1 MRDWPEPDQDTSLD
15 IIEAW
20 DIRDYQEARIERI
33 EGECYE
39 EQAKADAEK
48 QAELDAYWEQY
59 AEAYMAKP
67 EVEGLEEIPEWAII
81 EGEQY
86 AEHQKTLE
94 KLWKEAR
101 IAKLHAGI
109 AHARAD
115 IVQAEANIA
124 RIQADIAAAKS
135 EITNANL
142 VLADECPEEYYYM
155 ARNELTNAE
164 TNLVDAEAVLTNART
179 IGAAHEAVA
188 RAKTDVKYA
197 EAKVQAKKDA
207 KDLKIEI
214 KEISEREYQVEES
227 KLLAEGAHIEYICW
241 PEQQN
246 SIIEIG
252 YCCEDIHAEYVNALI
267 ELAEAKDALD
277 LAEVHLTKIP
287 SLSLIRGYGFA
298 NREPRCPTSDT
309 VE

>member
-1 MRDWPEPDQDTSLD
+1 MRDWPEPDQDTSLE
-15 IIEAW
+15 ILEIW
-20 DIRDYQEARIERI
+20 DYGD
-33 EGECYE
+33 YE
-39 EQAKADAEK
+39 EERAESAEAEYYEEIAKAE
-48 QAELDAYWEQY
+48 E
-59 AEAYMAKP
+59 AEANTQSEDDPYADWTPNTCHCCGTTDLSPSSSHCQSCSQSMEYEAL
-67 EVEGLEEIPEWAII
+67 GAQYHEEYE
-81 EGEQY
+81 EY
-86 AEHQKTLE
+86 AQHQKILE
-94 KLWKEAR
+94 KLWKEVR

-142 VLADECPEEYYYM
+142 VLAYECPEEYYYM

-267 ELAEAKDALD
+267 ELAEAKDA
-277 LAEVHLTKIP
+277 
-287 SLSLIRGYGFA
+287 
-298 NREPRCPTSDT
+298 
-309 VE
+309 